1 MKKAPFWRRL
11 VENLNSRSIAQ
22 DEGFVKGMK
31 EVRIGMAGGVGF
43 KRRNP
48 RNDRGNRVVVW
59 VRMVVWY
66 GVAVRWRK
74 WRSYRGMIAPFAR
87 GGLTGQQN
95 GHSEGYEVR
104 RHR

>member
-11 VENLNSRSIAQ
+11 VENLNSKSIAQ

-48 RNDRGNRVVVW
+48 RNDRG
-59 VRMVVWY
+59 Y
-66 GVAVRWRK
+66 GWSCGSG
-74 WRSYRGMIAPFAR
+74 WSSG
-87 GGLTGQQN
+87 TGWPCA
-95 GHSEGYEVR
+95 GESGDHTEV
-104 RHR
+104 